1 MACLLTSQMCCLSGA
16 VYAEPESLIVRDEV
30 VVIHCEVCHKC
41 SAAAGI
47 AILPVCQAEIF
58 LGKRLQC
65 ELRKTYPG
73 RNKLA
78 ARFSD
83 LEFQPLD
90 GQGVGGRTPSQIN
103 V

>member
-1 MACLLTSQMCCLSGA
+1 ML
-16 VYAEPESLIVRDEV
+16 R
-30 VVIHCEVCHKC
+30 
-41 SAAAGI
+41 AAGI
-47 AILPVCQAEIF
+47 AILAVSKAEIF

-90 GQGVGGRTPSQIN
+90 GQGVGGRTPSQIDVGSAVHRLVFPAIFKPAAVLRFDLQSAFAVRIKKRN
-103 V
+103 